1 MNKIV
6 VSGNLAKDI
15 EVRIVNVGDN
25 NFPVAS
31 VTVANEVGYGDKK
44 KVTFFNCNF
53 TGEKRIEALE
63 KYLVKGA
70 KVIVS
75 GTMIIENWKDEQGD
89 YHTRP
94 YIKVDEVEIVKF
106 ANKKADEIDYSKMK
120 NDELKKIANEKGIN
134 IKGKKRNEVIEML
147 KNYIG
152 EPVDD
157 GDMPF

>member
-6 VSGNLAKDI
+6 ISGNLAKDI

-44 KVTFFNCNF
+44 KVTFFNCTF

-75 GTMIIENWKDEQGD
+75 GSMIIENWKDENEE
-89 YHTRP
+89 YHIRP
-94 YIKVDEVEIVKF
+94 YIKVDDIEIARFKEEKQEEQKEE
-106 ANKKADEIDYSKMK
+106 KKTTKYSKYTK
-120 NDELKKIANEKGIN
+120 SKK
-134 IKGKKRNEVIEML
+134 
-147 KNYIG
+147 
-152 EPVDD
+152 
-157 GDMPF
+157 

>member
-25 NFPVAS
+25 NFPVAR

-75 GTMIIENWKDEQGD
+75 GSMIIENWKDENED
-89 YHTRP
+89 YHIRP
-94 YIKVDEVEIVKF
+94 YIKVDDIEIARFKEEPKEE
-106 ANKKADEIDYSKMK
+106 NEEKKTSKYSKYTK
-120 NDELKKIANEKGIN
+120 SKK
-134 IKGKKRNEVIEML
+134 
-147 KNYIG
+147 
-152 EPVDD
+152 
-157 GDMPF
+157 

>member
-15 EVRIVNVGDN
+15 EVRIVNVGDT
-25 NFPVAS
+25 NFPVANI
-31 VTVANEVGYGDKK
+31 TVANEVGYGDNK

-63 KYLVKGA
+63 KYLVKGC

-75 GTMIIENWKDEQGD
+75 GTMIIENWKDDKDE

-94 YIKVDEVEIVKF
+94 YIKVDDIEIARFKEEPKEEKEE
-106 ANKKADEIDYSKMK
+106 KKASKYSKYTK
-120 NDELKKIANEKGIN
+120 SKK
-134 IKGKKRNEVIEML
+134 
-147 KNYIG
+147 
-152 EPVDD
+152 
-157 GDMPF
+157 

>member
-6 VSGNLAKDI
+6 VSGNLVKDI

-44 KVTFFNCNF
+44 KAIFFNCNF

-63 KYLVKGA
+63 KYLVKGC

-75 GTMIIENWKDEQGD
+75 GTMVIENWKDEND
-89 YHTRP
+89 EYHTRP
-94 YIKVDEVEIVKF
+94 YVKVDDIEIARFKEE
-106 ANKKADEIDYSKMK
+106 NQEEQKEEKKTTKYSKYTK
-120 NDELKKIANEKGIN
+120 SKK
-134 IKGKKRNEVIEML
+134 
-147 KNYIG
+147 
-152 EPVDD
+152 
-157 GDMPF
+157 

>member
-6 VSGNLAKDI
+6 ISGNLAKDI
-15 EVRIVNVGDN
+15 EVRIINVGDN

-44 KVTFFNCNF
+44 KVSYFNCNF

-63 KYLVKGA
+63 KYLVKGC

-75 GTMIIENWKDEQGD
+75 GSMIIENWKDDQEE

-94 YIKVDEVEIVKF
+94 YIKVDDIEIARFKEEKEEPKEE
-106 ANKKADEIDYSKMK
+106 KKNSKYSKYTK
-120 NDELKKIANEKGIN
+120 SKK
-134 IKGKKRNEVIEML
+134 
-147 KNYIG
+147 
-152 EPVDD
+152 
-157 GDMPF
+157 

>member
-15 EVRIVNVGDN
+15 EVRIVNVGDS
-25 NFPVAS
+25 NFPVAN

-44 KVTFFNCNF
+44 KAIFFNCNF

-75 GTMIIENWKDEQGD
+75 GTMIIENWKDENEE

-94 YIKVDEVEIVKF
+94 YIKVDDIEIARFKEEKQEEQKEEKKT
-106 ANKKADEIDYSKMK
+106 NKYSKYTK
-120 NDELKKIANEKGIN
+120 SKK
-134 IKGKKRNEVIEML
+134 
-147 KNYIG
+147 
-152 EPVDD
+152 
-157 GDMPF
+157 

>member
-6 VSGNLAKDI
+6 VSGNLAKDM

-25 NFPVAS
+25 NFPVAN

-44 KVTFFNCNF
+44 KVSFFNCNF

-63 KYLVKGA
+63 KYLVKGC

-75 GTMIIENWKDEQGD
+75 GTMIIENWKDENEE

-94 YIKVDEVEIVKF
+94 YIKVDDIEIARFKEEKQEEQKEEKK
-106 ANKKADEIDYSKMK
+106 ANKYSKYTK
-120 NDELKKIANEKGIN
+120 SKK
-134 IKGKKRNEVIEML
+134 
-147 KNYIG
+147 
-152 EPVDD
+152 
-157 GDMPF
+157 

>member
-25 NFPVAS
+25 NFPVANI
-31 VTVANEVGYGDKK
+31 TVANEVGYGDKK
-44 KVTFFNCNF
+44 KAIFFNCNF

-63 KYLVKGA
+63 KYLVKGC

-75 GTMIIENWKDEQGD
+75 GTMVIENWKDENEE

-94 YIKVDEVEIVKF
+94 YIKVDDIETTRFKEEKQEEQKEE
-106 ANKKADEIDYSKMK
+106 KKTTKYSKYTK
-120 NDELKKIANEKGIN
+120 SKK
-134 IKGKKRNEVIEML
+134 
-147 KNYIG
+147 
-152 EPVDD
+152 
-157 GDMPF
+157 

>member
-6 VSGNLAKDI
+6 ISGNLAKDI
-15 EVRIVNVGDN
+15 EVRIINVGDN

-44 KVTFFNCNF
+44 KVSYFNCNF

-63 KYLVKGA
+63 KYLVKGC

-75 GTMIIENWKDEQGD
+75 GSMIIENWKDDQEE

-94 YIKVDEVEIVKF
+94 YIKVDDIEIAKF
-106 ANKKADEIDYSKMK
+106 KEEQKEEKEENKSSKYSKYNK
-120 NDELKKIANEKGIN
+120 YKK
-134 IKGKKRNEVIEML
+134 
-147 KNYIG
+147 
-152 EPVDD
+152 
-157 GDMPF
+157 

>member
-15 EVRIVNVGDN
+15 EVRIVNVGDS
-25 NFPVAS
+25 NFPVANI
-31 VTVANEVGYGDKK
+31 TVANEVGYGDKK

-63 KYLVKGA
+63 KYLVKGC

-75 GTMIIENWKDEQGD
+75 GTMIIENWKDENEE

-94 YIKVDEVEIVKF
+94 YIKVDDIEIARFKEEPKEEKEE
-106 ANKKADEIDYSKMK
+106 KKTTKYSKYTK
-120 NDELKKIANEKGIN
+120 SKK
-134 IKGKKRNEVIEML
+134 
-147 KNYIG
+147 
-152 EPVDD
+152 
-157 GDMPF
+157 

>member
-6 VSGNLAKDI
+6 VSGNLANYI

-25 NFPVAS
+25 NFPVANI
-31 VTVANEVGYGDKK
+31 TVANEVGYGDKK

-63 KYLVKGA
+63 KYLVKGC

-75 GTMIIENWKDEQGD
+75 GIMVIENWKDENDD

-94 YIKVDEVEIVKF
+94 YIKVDDIEIARFKEDPKEEKEEKKSTKY
-106 ANKKADEIDYSKMK
+106 NKYSKS
-120 NDELKKIANEKGIN
+120 KK
-134 IKGKKRNEVIEML
+134 
-147 KNYIG
+147 
-152 EPVDD
+152 
-157 GDMPF
+157 

>member
-25 NFPVAS
+25 NFPVAN

-63 KYLVKGA
+63 KYLVKGC

-75 GTMIIENWKDEQGD
+75 GTMVIENWKDENEE

-94 YIKVDEVEIVKF
+94 YIKVDDIEIARFKEEKQEEQKEEKKT
-106 ANKKADEIDYSKMK
+106 NKYSKYTK
-120 NDELKKIANEKGIN
+120 SKK
-134 IKGKKRNEVIEML
+134 
-147 KNYIG
+147 
-152 EPVDD
+152 
-157 GDMPF
+157 

>member
-15 EVRIVNVGDN
+15 EVRIVNVGDS
-25 NFPVAS
+25 NFPVANI
-31 VTVANEVGYGDKK
+31 TVANEVGYGDKK

-63 KYLVKGA
+63 KYLVKGC

-75 GTMIIENWKDEQGD
+75 GTMVIENWKDENEE

-94 YIKVDEVEIVKF
+94 YIKVDDIEIARCKEEKQEEQKEEKKI
-106 ANKKADEIDYSKMK
+106 NKYSKYTK
-120 NDELKKIANEKGIN
+120 SKK
-134 IKGKKRNEVIEML
+134 
-147 KNYIG
+147 
-152 EPVDD
+152 
-157 GDMPF
+157 

>member
-6 VSGNLAKDI
+6 VSGNLAKDV

-44 KVTFFNCNF
+44 KVSFFNCNF

-63 KYLVKGA
+63 KYLIKGV

-75 GTMIIENWKDEQGD
+75 GTMVIENWKDENDD

-94 YIKVDEVEIVKF
+94 YIKVDDIEIARFKEEKKDSEEGTK
-106 ANKKADEIDYSKMK
+106 ANKNSKYSKYRK
-120 NDELKKIANEKGIN
+120 
-134 IKGKKRNEVIEML
+134 
-147 KNYIG
+147 
-152 EPVDD
+152 
-157 GDMPF
+157 